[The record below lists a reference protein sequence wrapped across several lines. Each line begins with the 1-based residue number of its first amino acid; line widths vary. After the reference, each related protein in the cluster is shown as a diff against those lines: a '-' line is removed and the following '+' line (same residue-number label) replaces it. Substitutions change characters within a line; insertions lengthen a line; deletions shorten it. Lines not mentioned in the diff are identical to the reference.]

1 MKLKARTTHNFL
13 ELSVDEVET
22 TLFSGSSNVDDTI
35 INLLDVV
42 YNLLLYTKTRFDE
55 EINELKQH

>member
-42 YNLLLYTKTRFDE
+42 DDLLLYTKTRFDE

>member
-1 MKLKARTTHNFL
+1 MKLKARTCHRFL
-13 ELSVDEVET
+13 ELSVDEIET
-22 TLFSGSSNVDDTI
+22 TVFNGGSEVDEMI

-42 YNLLLYTKTRFDE
+42 DDLLLYTKTRFDE